1 MRAIR
6 VKLAVVAVALA
17 AVVAGHGLVLR
28 MLTWPL
34 VDEQPPDEAAIRC
47 LQGSEYGA
55 EGDPT
60 LDESAR
66 WCREVP
72 GRQILLLQPWPHR
85 VVERQIV
92 PSFEQMVRRELTGH
106 GVSDAAIVPV
116 PGKGRDDW
124 EKARL
129 LGSWLQQNPAAEVV
143 VVCDRF
149 HSGRIRHVFES
160 VLGRPLAAQVR
171 ILAVADPGYD
181 PAHWWCSRQGVKD
194 VMYGWLGLTY
204 AWGAGQQPSTPPR
217 WTFAEYQ
224 SLLTETYGKAQ

>member
-6 VKLAVVAVALA
+6 VKLSVAALA
-17 AVVAGHGLVLR
+17 TLLVVAGHGPVLR

-34 VDEQPPDEAAIRC
+34 VDEQPPHEAAIRC

-60 LDESAR
+60 LDESAQ

-92 PSFEQMVRRELTGH
+92 PSFEQMVRRELTAR
-106 GVSDAAIVPV
+106 GVSNAAIVTLR
-116 PGKGRDDW
+116 G
-124 EKARL
+124 KARDEWEEAHL

-143 VVCDRF
+143 LVCDRF
-149 HSGRIRHVFES
+149 HSGRMRYIFDS

-171 ILAVADPGYD
+171 IRPMADPDYD
-181 PAHWWCSRQGVKD
+181 PAYWWRSRKGVKD
-194 VMYGWLGLTY
+194 VMYGWLGLAY
-204 AWGAGQQPSTPPR
+204 AWGAGQQPGTPPH

-224 SLLTETYGKAQ
+224 SLLTETYGKAR